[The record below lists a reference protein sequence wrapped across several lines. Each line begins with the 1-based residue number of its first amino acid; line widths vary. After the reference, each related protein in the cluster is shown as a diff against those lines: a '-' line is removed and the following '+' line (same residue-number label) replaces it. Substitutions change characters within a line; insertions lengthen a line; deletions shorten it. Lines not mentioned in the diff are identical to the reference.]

1 MLRHESLLDSLS
13 LIQLQHNQT
22 VQQKS
27 VIKTKNENKKQTEIK
42 KKKEKKKRITRGSHM
57 KVAN

>member
-22 VQQKS
+22 VQQNS
-27 VIKTKNENKKQTEIK
+27 VITDYEMEKKKKKQNKKQNK
-42 KKKEKKKRITRGSHM
+42 KANNKRG
-57 KVAN
+57 